1 MWSALKVSLR
11 CFIDPFRIAVIDMQS
26 SSGLQ
31 SWLSLLEPVPRY
43 WYVRFAAKK
52 GHSPETA
59 ETQKCQFY
67 PESWSMSKIGCF
79 LSLSLICFL
88 CAVQQTFFINRFQ
101 KPLLHVCMIA
111 EILKI
116 KLIGWQFYL
125 FPSFITLINLYLSN
139 GSDSRSIPEAPF
151 CWFGISCVL
160 KTFTFECWLI
170 PSINI
175 STQYQWTFLSIF
187 ADAFSIHEP
196 GFVQMR

>member
-31 SWLSLLEPVPRY
+31 SWLSLLELVAAVVICSFCCEEGSFPRNS
-43 WYVRFAAKK
+43 WD
-52 GHSPETA
+52 T
-59 ETQKCQFY
+59 KCQFY
-67 PESWSMSKIGCF
+67 PESMSKIGCF

-88 CAVQQTFFINRFQ
+88 CAIQQTFFINRFQ
-101 KPLLHVCMIA
+101 KPLLICMIA

-125 FPSFITLINLYLSN
+125 FPSFITLINLFLSY

-151 CWFGISCVL
+151 CWFGIMCSKDIHFRVL
-160 KTFTFECWLI
+160 IDTLNQHLD
-170 PSINI
+170 PVSINI
-175 STQYQWTFLSIF
+175 SIDICGCL
-187 ADAFSIHEP
+187 
-196 GFVQMR
+196 